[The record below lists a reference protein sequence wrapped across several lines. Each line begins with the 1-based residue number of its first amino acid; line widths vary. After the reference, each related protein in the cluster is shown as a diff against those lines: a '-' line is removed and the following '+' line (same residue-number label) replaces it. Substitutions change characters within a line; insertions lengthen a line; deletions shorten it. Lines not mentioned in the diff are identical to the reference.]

1 MVNLPGYWQLISSSS
16 SFQTW
21 IWPDFYFYL
30 FFITLQSVCHFDK
43 EQQKGV
49 SIRFYCDF
57 SLNYS
62 DIVWVGKPF
71 CFAARRC
78 CWGFIYDRHRRRQV
92 WSIKL
97 KRIVI
102 QHYSNFSSRTVHR
115 CEGEQKSL
123 NKSLTPVCGTTFGAS
138 FQLWRGW
145 FESDSTAKHKRKKRD
160 KGKN

>member
-1 MVNLPGYWQLISSSS
+1 MNLTRFLFLFI
-16 SFQTW
+16 
-21 IWPDFYFYL
+21 FYY
-30 FFITLQSVCHFDK
+30 IKMSVCRFGK

-57 SLNYS
+57 SLNDS
-62 DIVWVGKPF
+62 DFVWVGKPF
-71 CFAARRC
+71 CFAARRR
-78 CWGFIYDRHRRRQV
+78 CWGFIYDRHRRRQF

-115 CEGEQKSL
+115 CEGEQKSM

-138 FQLWRGW
+138 VQLWRGW
-145 FESDSTAKHKRKKRD
+145 FESASTAKHKRKKETKEKTKYLNL
-160 KGKN
+160 KGKRLVIN